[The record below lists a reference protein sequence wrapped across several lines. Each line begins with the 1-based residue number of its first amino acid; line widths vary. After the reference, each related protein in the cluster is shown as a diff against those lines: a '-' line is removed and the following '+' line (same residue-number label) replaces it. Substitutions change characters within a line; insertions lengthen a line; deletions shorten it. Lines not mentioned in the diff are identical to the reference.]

1 MIDVSYLIST
11 VLSSRAD
18 LSAEMATTMKMEAVL
33 AMNLRGLR
41 TKGKSAVNHSGSHQ
55 KTGKKE
61 SLTMWMPITR
71 LSTTERNISSWLK
84 LDVESWIGLYIVYR
98 VSHLLDDL
106 CGVD

>member
-18 LSAEMATTMKMEAVL
+18 LSAEMATTMKMDAVL

-41 TKGKSAVNHSGSHQ
+41 TKGKRAVNHSGSHQ

-71 LSTTERNISSWLK
+71 LSTTDRNISSWLK

-106 CGVD
+106 C

>member
-1 MIDVSYLIST
+1 
-11 VLSSRAD
+11 
-18 LSAEMATTMKMEAVL
+18 MATTMKMDAVL

-41 TKGKSAVNHSGSHQ
+41 TKGKRAVNHSGSHQ

-106 CGVD
+106 C